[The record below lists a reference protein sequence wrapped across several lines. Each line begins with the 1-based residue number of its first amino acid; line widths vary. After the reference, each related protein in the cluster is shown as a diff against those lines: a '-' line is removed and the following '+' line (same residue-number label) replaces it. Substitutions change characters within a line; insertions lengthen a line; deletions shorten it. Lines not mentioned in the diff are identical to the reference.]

1 MNPTPGPAARRKAQ
15 WSTVEEIKQ
24 YILELRLHP
33 GDPLPTESELCEA
46 LGVSRSSVREAMRT
60 LSSLDI
66 VEVRHGH
73 GSFVGGLSMA
83 PLVSGLV
90 FRSVLDSEGDLRT
103 LREVVDL
110 RIALDLGTAEELVEL
125 HRGRRRDDLRR
136 LVDRMRGHTAR
147 GESFAEE
154 DGEFHREL
162 LAGLDNTIVRQL
174 VAALW
179 EVHTEVVPKLG
190 LPPARDIDRTVD
202 AHGAMLD
209 ALEAGDVEAYRT
221 AVADHYQPLL
231 TAIETAVSANTA
243 DGVMPAGSPGLT
255 EAAVS

>member
-1 MNPTPGPAARRKAQ
+1 VKPAAGPAGRRKAQ

-24 YILELRLHP
+24 YILELGLHP
-33 GDPLPTESELCEA
+33 GDPLPTESEMCAA

-60 LSSLDI
+60 LASLDI

-110 RIALDLGTAEELVEL
+110 RIALDLGMAEELVQV
-125 HRGRRRDDLRR
+125 HRGGPARHDLRA
-136 LVDRMRGHTAR
+136 LVERMREHTAR
-147 GESFAEE
+147 GEAFAEE

-162 LAGLDNTIVRQL
+162 LAGLDNTIVKQL
-174 VAALW
+174 VSALW

-190 LPPARDIDRTVD
+190 LPPARDIDRTVE
-202 AHGAMLD
+202 AHAAMLD
-209 ALEAGDVEAYRT
+209 ALEAGDVDAYRA
-221 AVADHYQPLL
+221 AVVEHYQPLI
-231 TAIETAVSANTA
+231 TAIELAVAAHGEALPEDATA
-243 DGVMPAGSPGLT
+243 
-255 EAAVS
+255 

>member
-1 MNPTPGPAARRKAQ
+1 MNAAPAPAARRKAQ

-24 YILELRLHP
+24 YILEHGLQP
-33 GDPLPTESELCEA
+33 GDPLPTETELCED

-73 GSFVGGLSMA
+73 GSFVGGLSMS
-83 PLVSGLV
+83 PLVSGLI

-125 HRGRRRDDLRR
+125 HRDGAPRDDLRR
-136 LVDRMRGHTAR
+136 LVDRMRRHTAQ
-147 GESFAEE
+147 GEPFVEE

-162 LAGLDNTIVRQL
+162 LAGLGNTIVRQL
-174 VAALW
+174 VSALW

-190 LPPARDIDRTVD
+190 LPPAQDIARTVE
-202 AHGAMLD
+202 AHEAMLD
-209 ALEAGDVEAYRT
+209 ALEAGDVEAYRA
-221 AVADHYQPLL
+221 AVADHYRPLI
-231 TAIETAVSANTA
+231 TAIDTAVAA
-243 DGVMPAGSPGLT
+243 DAAGT
-255 EAAVS
+255 ERARARIS

>member
-1 MNPTPGPAARRKAQ
+1 VNAVPTPGRRKAQ

-24 YILELRLHP
+24 YILEQGLHP
-33 GDPLPTESELCEA
+33 GDPLPTETELCAE

-73 GSFVGGLSMA
+73 GSFVGGLSMS
-83 PLVSGLV
+83 PLVSGLI
-90 FRSVLDSEGDLRT
+90 FRSVLDSEGELRT

-125 HRGRRRDDLRR
+125 HRGGLPRDDLRE
-136 LVDRMRGHTAR
+136 LVDRMRRHTSR
-147 GESFAEE
+147 GEPFIEE

-174 VAALW
+174 VSALW
-179 EVHTEVVPKLG
+179 EVHTEAVPKLG
-190 LPPARDIDRTVD
+190 LPPARDIVRTVE
-202 AHGAMLD
+202 AHEAMLD
-209 ALEAGDVEAYRT
+209 ALEAGDIEAYRT

-231 TAIETAVSANTA
+231 TAIETAVSAHTTGTDVA
-243 DGVMPAGSPGLT
+243 EPV
-255 EAAVS
+255 EARIS

>member
-1 MNPTPGPAARRKAQ
+1 MNTAAGSSVARRKAQ

-33 GDPLPTESELCEA
+33 GDPLPTETELCEA

-73 GSFVGGLSMA
+73 GSFVGGLSMS
-83 PLVSGLV
+83 PLVSGLI

-125 HRGRRRDDLRR
+125 HRGGPPRDDLRG
-136 LVDRMRGHTAR
+136 LVERMRQHTAR
-147 GESFAEE
+147 GEGFAEE
-154 DGEFHREL
+154 DGAFHREL

-174 VAALW
+174 VSALW

-190 LPPARDIDRTVD
+190 LPPARDIDKTVE
-202 AHGAMLD
+202 AHEAMLD

-231 TAIETAVSANTA
+231 TAIEAAVASNTA
-243 DGVMPAGSPGLT
+243 APAAPP
-255 EAAVS
+255 EARIS